1 MISVVHSAY
10 SAEGD
15 TQRGLPH
22 AEAALKKLNN
32 TTKKSPS
39 ASISEGDSYGA
50 DTRIRTGD
58 LILTKDALYRL
69 SYISIGNEMYSSRLC
84 GKLQGLL
91 PNFLKFFCE
100 GWEKL
105 KRT

>member
-1 MISVVHSAY
+1 MMLSCCMEH
-10 SAEGD
+10 
-15 TQRGLPH
+15 
-22 AEAALKKLNN
+22 
-32 TTKKSPS
+32 
-39 ASISEGDSYGA
+39 
-50 DTRIRTGD
+50 
-58 LILTKDALYRL
+58 ILTKDALYLL